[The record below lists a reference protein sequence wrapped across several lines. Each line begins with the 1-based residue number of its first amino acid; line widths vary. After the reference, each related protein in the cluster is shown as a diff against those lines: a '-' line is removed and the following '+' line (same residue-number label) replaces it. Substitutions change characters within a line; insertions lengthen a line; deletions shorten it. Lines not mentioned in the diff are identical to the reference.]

1 MCWLIKNIKR
11 KRILFLLFF
20 AIGILYAGDPGFKA
34 FNKGDYEKA
43 LNYYRERQKNENEN
57 EKLDYNR
64 GTAAFALNEMDEAAS
79 YLTRSLSSGD
89 HTQLAKAHYNLG
101 QISLRRQDNEDA
113 LTHFKKSMLYDPD
126 DRDSKIMYEY
136 LLRLKEQEEE
146 QNKQDGEGQDEDQDG
161 CDQENEQDG
170 DTKDSNEPGDQSS
183 DKEQDDQ
190 TAGQDEERNEQE
202 YKPGDSR
209 LTEDD
214 LTPQELSREQAKNI
228 LNAMREQEMESM
240 KKLILNTNRG
250 KNIKRGNE
258 W

>member
-1 MCWLIKNIKR
+1 MCGSIKNIKR
-11 KRILFLLFF
+11 KQVVLMSVF
-20 AIGILYAGDPGFKA
+20 AIAFLYASDPGLNA
-34 FNKGDYEKA
+34 FHKGEYEKA
-43 LNYYRERQKNENEN
+43 LNYYRERQIKEKENEI
-57 EKLDYNR
+57 LQYNR
-64 GTAAFALNEMDEAAS
+64 GTAALALDEMDDTAS
-79 YLTRSLSSGD
+79 YLTRSLSSDD

-101 QISLRRQDNEDA
+101 QIALRRQDNGDA
-113 LTHFKKSMLYDPD
+113 LSHFKKSVLYDPD

-146 QNKQDGEGQDEDQDG
+146 QKNEDGEEQDNDQNG
-161 CDQENEQDG
+161 CDRENDPDG
-170 DTKDSNEPGDQSS
+170 DNKDTDEPGDQSS

-190 TAGQDEERNEQE
+190 SGDQEREEEE
-202 YKPGDSR
+202 LKPGDSQ

-240 KKLILNTNRG
+240 KNLILNTNRE